1 MFHKNITVK
10 KPANSVVYPRN
21 NYVYFNCEKIYIK
34 EKKHNQNK
42 RVLIGKMID
51 DEFMIPNDNARI
63 YFPEWF
69 ENEKSPEM
77 SDTISIGNTMV
88 IDRIMNESGL
98 SSLLDSIF
106 DDDSSLIKDVMQYM
120 IIGETTAIQHFPSF
134 MRRIPVFSK
143 QIYSDSSIG
152 RLLKDRIKFRD
163 TDLFLKSWNNMHKG
177 DAIYISYDSTNMNTY
192 SEGIEIA
199 ELGHAKDDDEV
210 PIVNMSYS
218 IDQKNGTPLFYETY
232 MGSIIDNSQLTYMVD
247 RAKEYGYENIGL
259 ILDRGYFS
267 ARNIRYIEKKGYDLI
282 MMVKTNQKKISELIT
297 RHRLSIA
304 NQIDAYIEKYE
315 IYGKTVKAKL
325 YDDEKEYY
333 VHIYYDGEKAN
344 EQRSMLLNSYAK
356 LEKDLEKR
364 ISKTKLNRKEDMK
377 RFEKGFRMYYDDSGY
392 LRKYTKLKEKIQK
405 EVDMMGYFAIV
416 TTQEMGAGEA
426 LETYRDRD
434 TVEKLFRSLKS
445 ELDFNKFRVHG
456 DASMESKIFITF
468 LANIVRNEVFTKT
481 KEIRRKNKKD
491 YTVPGIIHEMN
502 KIEITRDSRNEYV
515 RRYGLSRKQKEILKQ
530 FGITD
535 EDVKNYVKEINEKMK

>member
-1 MFHKNITVK
+1 
-10 KPANSVVYPRN
+10 
-21 NYVYFNCEKIYIK
+21 
-34 EKKHNQNK
+34 
-42 RVLIGKMID
+42 MID

-356 LEKDLEKR
+356 LERDLEKEFQR
-364 ISKTKLNRKEDMK
+364 QSSTEKKT
-377 RFEKGFRMYYDDSGY
+377 
-392 LRKYTKLKEKIQK
+392 
-405 EVDMMGYFAIV
+405 
-416 TTQEMGAGEA
+416 
-426 LETYRDRD
+426 
-434 TVEKLFRSLKS
+434 
-445 ELDFNKFRVHG
+445 
-456 DASMESKIFITF
+456 
-468 LANIVRNEVFTKT
+468 
-481 KEIRRKNKKD
+481 
-491 YTVPGIIHEMN
+491 
-502 KIEITRDSRNEYV
+502 
-515 RRYGLSRKQKEILKQ
+515 
-530 FGITD
+530 
-535 EDVKNYVKEINEKMK
+535 

>member
-356 LEKDLEKR
+356 LERDLEKR

-405 EVDMMGYFAIV
+405 EADMMGYFAIV
-416 TTQEMGAGEA
+416 TTQEMGVGEA

-456 DASMESKIFITF
+456 DAVK
-468 LANIVRNEVFTKT
+468 
-481 KEIRRKNKKD
+481 
-491 YTVPGIIHEMN
+491 P
-502 KIEITRDSRNEYV
+502 
-515 RRYGLSRKQKEILKQ
+515 QILR
-530 FGITD
+530 
-535 EDVKNYVKEINEKMK
+535 